1 MYYQNRE
8 DLADKEFEDYF
19 SSGRSVSGYA
29 FPHMSL
35 FRAALLT
42 GDTAAASQNY
52 RRLLKYEE
60 QLNQVNSKTTWSS
73 FIRAV
78 MMLRMNDNIP
88 EAEKLLKQENPIVE
102 HQRRIHQLGILYAVT
117 GQPDKAKEVIDDLL
131 AHENPYNG
139 SFTRY
144 FVAKIELA
152 LGNKDKS
159 MDYLQQSLKKGMEF
173 GEELFEYDSDLKDLL
188 DYPPFI
194 ELVKPKG

>member
-1 MYYQNRE
+1 
-8 DLADKEFEDYF
+8 
-19 SSGRSVSGYA
+19 
-29 FPHMSL
+29 
-35 FRAALLT
+35 
-42 GDTAAASQNY
+42 
-52 RRLLKYEE
+52 
-60 QLNQVNSKTTWSS
+60 
-73 FIRAV
+73 
-78 MMLRMNDNIP
+78 MMLRMNVNIP

-117 GQPDKAKEVIDDLL
+117 GRPDKAKEVIDDLL

-144 FVAKIELA
+144 FIAKIQLA

-159 MDYLQQSLKKGMEF
+159 IDYLQQSLKKGMEF